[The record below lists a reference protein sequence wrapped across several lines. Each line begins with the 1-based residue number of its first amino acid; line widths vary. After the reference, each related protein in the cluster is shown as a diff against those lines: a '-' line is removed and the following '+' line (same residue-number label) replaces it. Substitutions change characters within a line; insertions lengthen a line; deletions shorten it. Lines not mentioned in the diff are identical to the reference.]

1 MKLSLVPSVQ
11 IFLHLSNLGGKMGAI
26 KHTSRL
32 LLFTVEA
39 HCTGLRS
46 KMTV

>member
-11 IFLHLSNLGGKMGAI
+11 FFLHLSNLGGKIGLI
-26 KHTSRL
+26 EHTSHVL
-32 LLFTVEA
+32 QIQFTLA
-39 HCTGLRS
+39 RKALQS